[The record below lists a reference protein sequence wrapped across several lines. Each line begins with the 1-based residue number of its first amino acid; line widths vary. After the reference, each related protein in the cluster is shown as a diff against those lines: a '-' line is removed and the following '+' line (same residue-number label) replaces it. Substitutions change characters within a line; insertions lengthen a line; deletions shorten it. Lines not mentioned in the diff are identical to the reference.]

1 VAFFILSNMRID
13 KYLWCI
19 RQFKTRSLASEMVK
33 KERIH
38 LNGELV
44 KASREVKVGDRVA
57 IKKDGVTYSL
67 KVLGVPPS
75 RVGAKLVEQYAK
87 DTTPAEEIEKL
98 EFIRMMRSMNR
109 KKGSGRPTK
118 KDRRDLDDFN
128 LG

>member
-1 VAFFILSNMRID
+1 MRID

-19 RQFKTRSLASEMVK
+19 RKFKTRSLASEMVK
-33 KERIH
+33 KERVS

-44 KASREVKVGDRVA
+44 KASREVKTGDTIA

-67 KVLGVPPS
+67 EVLAIPTS
-75 RVGAKLVEQYAK
+75 RVGAKLVENYARE
-87 DTTPAEEIEKL
+87 TTAAEEIEKL

-118 KDRRDLDDFN
+118 KERRDLDDF
-128 LG
+128 GQA